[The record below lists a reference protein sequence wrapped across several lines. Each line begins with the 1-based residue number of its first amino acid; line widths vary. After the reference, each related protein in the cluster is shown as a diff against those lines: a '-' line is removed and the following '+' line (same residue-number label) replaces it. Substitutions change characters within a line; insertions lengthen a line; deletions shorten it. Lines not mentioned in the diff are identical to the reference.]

1 MPALLSQV
9 QEALGLPAIPAAV
22 PSPVNPAPE
31 ASTSKVSPL
40 LSSAPPIITEQ
51 SDSDEDVQTLA
62 IPFRSGNSDTYL
74 PMLSVD
80 ESWSTDTEFRFVSYY
95 LISSYP
101 LEPLEGFDFFY

>member
-9 QEALGLPAIPAAV
+9 QEALGLPAVPASV
-22 PSPVNPAPE
+22 PPPVNPVP
-31 ASTSKVSPL
+31 STSRVSPL
-40 LSSAPPIITEQ
+40 LSSAPPPITEQ

-80 ESWSTDTEFRFVSYY
+80 ESWSTDTEFRFVSYFCY
-95 LISSYP
+95 FCSS
-101 LEPLEGFDFFY
+101 LTLTCC